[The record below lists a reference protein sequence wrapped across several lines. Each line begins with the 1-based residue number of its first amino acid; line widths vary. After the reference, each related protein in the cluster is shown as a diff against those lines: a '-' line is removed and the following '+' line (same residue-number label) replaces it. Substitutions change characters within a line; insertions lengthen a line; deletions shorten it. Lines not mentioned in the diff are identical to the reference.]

1 MTTRMT
7 NRQNPSDDPVG
18 EAAGSFGLLL
28 NVAALMLFVVSLAS
42 VGTGQ
47 IAVAGSLAIAS
58 VVGFFGS
65 LVCFAMDGRRA
76 EQRVTR
82 E

>member
-1 MTTRMT
+1 
-7 NRQNPSDDPVG
+7 
-18 EAAGSFGLLL
+18 
-28 NVAALMLFVVSLAS
+28 VVSLAS

-58 VVGFFGS
+58 VAGFVGS

-76 EQRVTR
+76 EQRGTR